1 MKDNTTQVR
10 KLDPLPLPLPPTW
23 TPYPLP
29 GPLDPLPLAQ
39 PDLLEDPRI
48 HAEGGEGVAHVED
61 LVPHHRASEFE
72 AAALRRRRPDWDFE
86 PGEKFQTML
95 SVSIGV
101 VSSTLV
107 MGYCDYLGTSH
118 KVIIDI

>member
-1 MKDNTTQVR
+1 MDPLHGPPTPY
-10 KLDPLPLPLPPTW
+10 LDPLPY
-23 TPYPLP
+23 PYPLP

-86 PGEKFQTML
+86 PVGDVDCVRDAVEP
-95 SVSIGV
+95 V
-101 VSSTLV
+101 VQDGALEAIV
-107 MGYCDYLGTSH
+107 
-118 KVIIDI
+118 